1 LYLREQYDSNEKEGS
16 MNYKLIFILF
26 LAALAILFIIQNV
39 AAVEIQFLFWSIQ
52 MSRALLIFLLLAIG
66 IIIGWFLHEYVK
78 YRKGNDAA
86 A

>member
-1 LYLREQYDSNEKEGS
+1 

-66 IIIGWFLHEYVK
+66 IIFGWFLHEYVK